1 MEVLPWVFTSGWASG
16 INSYLVVLM
25 LGVLDRLVGLEQIP
39 DVLQRQD
46 VVIAA
51 GALFLVDA
59 VADKIPYVDSLWDA
73 VHTAIRPAIGATL
86 GALIAGDATSLE
98 QALAATT
105 GGVTAL
111 VSHGVKAGLRVAV
124 NTSPEPASNIGVSLA
139 EDVGVAGVVSLAVV
153 APWVAATIAA
163 VLLLLGMI
171 LVLLLLSRIRTW
183 RRRRR
188 ERAHARLGRRA
199 PT

>member
-25 LGVLDRLVGLEQIP
+25 LGALDRLVGLDQIP
-39 DVLQRQD
+39 DVLQRRD
-46 VVIAA
+46 VLIAA
-51 GALFLVDA
+51 GALFVVDA
-59 VADKIPYVDSLWDA
+59 VADKIPYVDSMWDA

-124 NTSPEPASNIGVSLA
+124 NTSPEPASNFGVSLV

-153 APWVAATIAA
+153 APWLAATIAA
-163 VLLLLGMI
+163 VLLLFGVVLM
-171 LVLLLLSRIRTW
+171 LLLLSRIKAW

-188 ERAHARLGRRA
+188 DRQHARLRSQP